1 MSHLRSILI
10 AVIIA
15 VLAGV
20 LVRLSASSIVYGAGS
35 SPSKLIRNEVE
46 ESSAIS
52 TLSAWIIA
60 NGTKSSYAMP
70 TTASGR
76 TTYFDDFS
84 SYTPGL
90 PPTGWLQR
98 STPTIT
104 PTVREVGG
112 TGPAYRIVDFPEV
125 PWQYWDKWLLKDGL
139 VLSSSY
145 TVTVKLNFQ
154 NSVAD
159 RAGLTI
165 AWEDDTWNRI
175 DIQPNVFWDDIEFRP
190 TYAGPIVPNVVI
202 TYIVRYIPIDGY
214 TDYWLRAVATDL
226 GPGKGQVIVYWS
238 TDGNTFSPV
247 LIATGLANLTGLAGI
262 STAGPHLPHMHFDD
276 FSVNPEIH
284 TYFIPLF
291 VYQEIHTFFL
301 PLILR
306 SLY

>member
-10 AVIIA
+10 AVVIA

-20 LVRLSASSIVYGAGS
+20 LVRLSADSTVYGASS

-46 ESSAIS
+46 VSSAIS
-52 TLSAWIIA
+52 TLSTWLIA
-60 NGTKSSYAMP
+60 NATKSSHAMP

-76 TTYFDDFS
+76 ATYFDDFS

-104 PTVREVGG
+104 PTVQEVGG
-112 TGPAYRIVDFPEV
+112 TGPAYRLVNFPEV
-125 PWQYWDKWLLKDGL
+125 PSQYWDKWLLKDSL

-154 NSVAD
+154 TGGD

-165 AWEDDTWNRI
+165 AWEDDTWNRV
-175 DIQPNVFWDDIEFRP
+175 DIQPNIFWNDIEFRP
-190 TYAGPIVPNVVI
+190 TYVGPIVPNVVI
-202 TYIVRYIPIDGY
+202 TYFVRYIPIDGY
-214 TDYWLRAVATDL
+214 TDYWLRAVANDF

-238 TDGNTFSPV
+238 TDGDTFSPV

-262 STAGPHLPHMHFDD
+262 STAGPSLPHMYFDD
-276 FSVNPEIH
+276 FSVNPELH

-291 VYQEIHTFFL
+291 VNQELHTFFP

-306 SLY
+306 NR